1 MDSLKNRGVD
11 YGEELRLQKFADRM
25 LLWQDICLH
34 GPQSV
39 EEAVQLATRLED
51 VEGGGDEDCYD
62 HASRRQEV

>member
-25 LLWQDICLH
+25 LLWRDICLH

-39 EEAVQLATRLED
+39 EAVQLATRLED
-51 VEGGGDEDCYD
+51 VEGGEDCYD
-62 HASRRQEV
+62 HAS